1 LQSWAMLLYHL
12 LAVHSLWYAPFFAW
26 LLMVSAWARRAP
38 FLWAALPLLA
48 IGVVEKIA
56 FSTSYFGAMLLNRI
70 AGAPEGSTP
79 APTAMSM
86 TSLTPVTL
94 FQFLGSRGLWSGLA
108 IAALFLVIA
117 VRLRQHRQPI

>member
-1 LQSWAMLLYHL
+1 
-12 LAVHSLWYAPFFAW
+12 
-26 LLMVSAWARRAP
+26 
-38 FLWAALPLLA
+38 
-48 IGVVEKIA
+48 
-56 FSTSYFGAMLLNRI
+56 MLLNRI